1 MLSHYELYVK
11 GKTFFKSP
19 DFETL
24 CKQTP
29 MSRSSK
35 TPHGFYLANRG
46 IKAAPRRSVH
56 PAGRGDA
63 GFGAIKQHL
72 PRLPPMSEKV
82 VARARSEPPGDG
94 DIRKRFD
101 VDKRKPGLYRDG
113 VDHPSR
119 LVRGVLKSRVP
130 ANRR

>member
-82 VARARSEPPGDG
+82 VAGQDRNPPGTG
-94 DIRKRFD
+94 IS
-101 VDKRKPGLYRDG
+101 GSG
-113 VDHPSR
+113 SMWT
-119 LVRGVLKSRVP
+119 S
-130 ANRR
+130 ANRAFIAMASITRAG